1 MPRVMGMLIQSR
13 PGHQQETPI
22 TAEPV
27 PMMVQGWHHQGLS
40 DQNGGWSAEGFEF
53 TGGVQGCEVVVAAN
67 HCSVDEHLRE
77 GAHAAA
83 ALAGSEIGVV
93 VDGDHRMGQ
102 CQGAQQPKC
111 AAAPGTSRQYSDFKP
126 WRGCCCGG
134 FSLNR
139 GWLQHAH
146 QQVNALLHECSW
158 LQVAPPNLAGSIGEA
173 QMEVHSL
180 RSDCAVQ
187 GDHLKVALQDGGF
200 GLPRALEGR
209 AAEITDDTQ
218 HKTVNPLRPA
228 ELLKAG
234 AQIAAWSKLQRQ
246 RAHGIGETWGH
257 ITWDGSDAKKIKL
270 GGI

>member
-1 MPRVMGMLIQSR
+1 MGRLIQSR
-13 PGHQQETPI
+13 PGHHQETPI

-27 PMMVQGWHHQGLS
+27 AMMVQGWHHQGLS

-126 WRGCCCGG
+126 WRRRCRWG
-134 FSLNR
+134 FSLDR
-139 GWLQHAH
+139 SFTQHPDQHIDAFLH
-146 QQVNALLHECSW
+146 QCSR
-158 LQVAPPNLAGSIGEA
+158 LEMTAPHLASSIG
-173 QMEVHSL
+173 
-180 RSDCAVQ
+180 
-187 GDHLKVALQDGGF
+187 K
-200 GLPRALEGR
+200 
-209 AAEITDDTQ
+209 AEM
-218 HKTVNPLRPA
+218 KMP
-228 ELLKAG
+228 
-234 AQIAAWSKLQRQ
+234 S
-246 RAHGIGETWGH
+246 
-257 ITWDGSDAKKIKL
+257 
-270 GGI
+270 